1 MTEGMKCIN
10 NIVLQIT
17 DQVRKSRT
25 YYLNRDSKYILEGDD
40 ESELVKY
47 NWKKMGGEIYA
58 HIRYIYNKFKE
69 TREKEVWNARTQI
82 KILSQNIQHQRPKRE
97 MQQNNEK

>member
-1 MTEGMKCIN
+1 MKCIN

-25 YYLNRDSKYILEGDD
+25 YLIRDSKDILEGDD

-69 TREKEVWNARTQI
+69 TREKEVGNARTQT
-82 KILSQNIQHQRPKRE
+82 KI
-97 MQQNNEK
+97 